1 MAITAFA
8 SLAHPHQKHLRRCL
22 TTGIPPAHFMRH
34 RRYDSRSYMSQESR
48 TVDVCSGGRGTECA
62 PSGISASIPWA
73 RAASLNGISSRRATL
88 QARAAS
94 GIYRESIKRE
104 TLISEAET
112 MLAWQT
118 PATFRC
124 WFSYW
129 RSRGVVVN
137 DLLNMTW
144 VWQQRVISQ

>member
-1 MAITAFA
+1 M
-8 SLAHPHQKHLRRCL
+8 
-22 TTGIPPAHFMRH
+22 TG
-34 RRYDSRSYMSQESR
+34 
-48 TVDVCSGGRGTECA
+48 A
-62 PSGISASIPWA
+62 P
-73 RAASLNGISSRRATL
+73 AASLNGISPRRATL

-118 PATFRC
+118 PATFRR